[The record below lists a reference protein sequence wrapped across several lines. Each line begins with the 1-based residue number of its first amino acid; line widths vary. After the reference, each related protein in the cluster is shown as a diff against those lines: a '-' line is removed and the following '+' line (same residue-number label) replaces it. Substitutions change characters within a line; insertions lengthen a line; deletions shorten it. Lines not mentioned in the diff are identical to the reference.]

1 MWTRAQIFITAS
13 STHISKPPKPES
25 KRQIVSYLASAL
37 VAVAIVAASSTL
49 CDRRT
54 RVPSALVTST
64 PGLFRGEGARLGE
77 ARGEARGEDPDDDE
91 DDPGDGG
98 DRRRICAAGDRFI
111 GDTKDFIFIL
121 SLFCHFI
128 FSSLTFFALGTQNV
142 VLNEDY
148 EDEYI
153 PRRST

>member
-1 MWTRAQIFITAS
+1 M
-13 STHISKPPKPES
+13 
-25 KRQIVSYLASAL
+25 
-37 VAVAIVAASSTL
+37 AIVAASSTL

-91 DDPGDGG
+91 DDAGDGG

-111 GDTKDFIFIL
+111 ARYFIFIL
-121 SLFCHFI
+121 SFFCHFI

-142 VLNEDY
+142 VLNED
-148 EDEYI
+148 EYI
-153 PRRST
+153 PRRSTSELTSELK